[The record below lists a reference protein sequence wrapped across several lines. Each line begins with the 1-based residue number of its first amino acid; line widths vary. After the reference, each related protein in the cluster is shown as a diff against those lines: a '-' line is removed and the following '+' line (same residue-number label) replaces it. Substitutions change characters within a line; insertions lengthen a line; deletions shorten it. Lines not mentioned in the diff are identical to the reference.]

1 MHCLSF
7 FVRDDR
13 LVERGHQLTHVMLLN
28 GSKAVG
34 EISVARE
41 GNDVDQTL
49 VRSDE
54 VVCPLRF
61 MFKNGSRNA

>member
-1 MHCLSF
+1 
-7 FVRDDR
+7 
-13 LVERGHQLTHVMLLN
+13 LTHVMLLN

-34 EISVARE
+34 EISVAIE